1 MRRRRAALLPP
12 DRGLQARMVLA
23 MLLAPVIALGGVG
36 VAVAVPAT
44 RIAVIVVV
52 AIGILRLSMADA
64 EPRSRVV
71 TPALPPDDLPHV
83 HAVVD
88 RLCLLADLP
97 KPEIVVE
104 WEDQPNSWI
113 EARGGA
119 PARLHLTLGLLLRLE
134 PDEGEAVC
142 GPELAHLAHHDARV
156 MGVVGGSGE
165 LLLNGAEGVTGFWM
179 FLWPGILAA
188 GALGWISRL
197 TTCMLARHRELVAD
211 AGSAALTGRPA
222 GPAALAS
229 ALRRISGE
237 LARVPALDLREVAA
251 RDVLHLVPVAGE
263 TLNAPWTTHPPL
275 EHRIERLERLEL
287 ALHAARPAAPDVARG
302 RADR

>member
-1 MRRRRAALLPP
+1 MPSASARASSRCSRSSARSSASRADTALRTAYDRGAMRRRRRAALLPP
-12 DRGLQARMVLA
+12 DRGLQARMLLA
-23 MLLAPVIALGGVG
+23 MLLAPAIALGGVA

-52 AIGILRLSMADA
+52 AIGILRLSRADA

-113 EARGGA
+113 EAPGGA
-119 PARLHLTLGLLLRLE
+119 PARLHLTLGLLLLLE
-134 PDEGEAVC
+134 PDELEAVI
-142 GPELAHLAHHDARV
+142 GHELAHLAHHDARV

-222 GPAALAS
+222 ALAS

-237 LARVPALDLREVAA
+237 LARVPALDLPEVAA
-251 RDVLHLVPVAGE
+251 RRVLHLLPAAGE
-263 TLNAPWTTHPPL
+263 
-275 EHRIERLERLEL
+275 
-287 ALHAARPAAPDVARG
+287 ALH
-302 RADR
+302 

>member
-1 MRRRRAALLPP
+1 MRRRRRAALLPP
-12 DRGLQARMVLA
+12 DRGLQARMLLA
-23 MLLAPVIALGGVG
+23 MLLAPAIALGGAG
-36 VAVAVPAT
+36 VAIAVPAT

-52 AIGILRLSMADA
+52 AIGILRLSLADA
-64 EPRSRVV
+64 EPRRRMV
-71 TPALPPDDLPHV
+71 TPALPPGDLPHV

-104 WEDQPNSWI
+104 DEDQPNSWI
-113 EARGGA
+113 EAPGGA
-119 PARLHLTLGLLLRLE
+119 TARLHLTVGLLLLLE
-134 PDEGEAVC
+134 PDELEAVIAH
-142 GPELAHLAHHDARV
+142 ELAHLAHHDARV

-165 LLLNGAEGVTGFWM
+165 LLLDGAQGVTGFWM

-197 TTCMLARHRELVAD
+197 TTCVLARHRELVAD
-211 AGSAALTGRPA
+211 AGSAALTGR
-222 GPAALAS
+222 PAALAS

-237 LARVPALDLREVAA
+237 LARVPALDLRDVAA

-263 TLNAPWTTHPPL
+263 ALSTPWTTHPPL
-275 EHRIERLERLEL
+275 EHRIERLERLER
-287 ALHAARPAAPDVARG
+287 ALHAARPAAADVARG
-302 RADR
+302 RAGR

>member
-1 MRRRRAALLPP
+1 MRRRRRAALLPP
-12 DRGLQARMVLA
+12 DRGLQARMLLA
-23 MLLAPVIALGGVG
+23 MLLAPAIALGGVA

-64 EPRSRVV
+64 EPRSRMV

-88 RLCLLADLP
+88 RLCLLADLR

-113 EARGGA
+113 EAPGGA
-119 PARLHLTLGLLLRLE
+119 TARLHLTLGLLLLLE
-134 PDEGEAVC
+134 PEELEAVIAH
-142 GPELAHLAHHDARV
+142 ELAHLAHHDARV

-222 GPAALAS
+222 ALAS

-263 TLNAPWTTHPPL
+263 ALNAPWTTHPPL
-275 EHRIERLERLEL
+275 EHRIARLERLEL